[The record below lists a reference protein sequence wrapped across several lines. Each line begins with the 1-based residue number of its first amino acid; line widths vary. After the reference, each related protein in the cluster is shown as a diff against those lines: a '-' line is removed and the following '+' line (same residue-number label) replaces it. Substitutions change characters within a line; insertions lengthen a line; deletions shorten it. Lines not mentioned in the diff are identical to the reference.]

1 MGKSFK
7 AIPTGLFI
15 GNEFVP
21 ATQGETL
28 DLENPATG
36 SFLATVSAAQPA
48 DVDKAVASSK
58 AAFQEWRKVAP
69 AQRRALLNRLGDLI
83 ERDGP
88 ELATIEAVDAGVL
101 YGLSLG
107 KSVALAA
114 ETCRY
119 FAGWADK
126 IQGKTINIEDGLA
139 YTKQE
144 PIGVC
149 AAIVPWNMPLM
160 ITMWKLAPAIAC
172 GNTLIVKT
180 PEIAPLFGQKLGQ
193 LVTEA
198 GFPPGVINIICGL
211 GKVAGQRLA
220 EHNDVRKLSFTG
232 SAVVGRTI
240 MAIAAKTNLKKVT
253 LELGG
258 KGPSIVFADAD
269 WNNAIFWTTA
279 GITVHNGQIC
289 AAGSRIY
296 VQDEIY
302 DKFVEEFSAR
312 SRESV
317 VGDPLLN
324 TTTKGPLASGLQK
337 ERVVEYVK
345 KGQDECLQVLHS
357 DRADSMPGQGYFVPN
372 VVFCNVRPTSSLIRD
387 EIFGPVATISR
398 FKTEEEA
405 IALANNSEYGLA
417 ASVFT
422 SRVDR
427 AMRVSDAVEAGV
439 ITINMWG
446 TVNANTPFGGI
457 KQSGF
462 GRDCGEEAIDEWTE
476 TKCVQ
481 FNMTPLP

>member
-1 MGKSFK
+1 M
-7 AIPTGLFI
+7 
-15 GNEFVP
+15 
-21 ATQGETL
+21 
-28 DLENPATG
+28 
-36 SFLATVSAAQPA
+36 
-48 DVDKAVASSK
+48 
-58 AAFQEWRKVAP
+58 
-69 AQRRALLNRLGDLI
+69 
-83 ERDGP
+83 
-88 ELATIEAVDAGVL
+88 
-101 YGLSLG
+101 SLG

-126 IQGKTINIEDGLA
+126 IQGKTINIEDGFA
-139 YTKQE
+139 YTKRGH
-144 PIGVC
+144 IGVC

-160 ITMWKLAPAIAC
+160 ITMWKLAPAIAS
-172 GNTLIVKT
+172 GNTLIIKS
-180 PEIAPLFGQKLGQ
+180 PEVAPLFGQKLGQ
-193 LVTEA
+193 LVAEA
-198 GFPPGVINIICGL
+198 GFPPGVINIVCGL
-211 GKVAGQRLA
+211 GNVAGQRLA
-220 EHNDVRKLSFTG
+220 EHNEVRKLSFTG
-232 SAVVGRTI
+232 SAVVGRAI

-253 LELGG
+253 LELGD

-269 WNNAIFWTTA
+269 WNNALFWTTA

-317 VGDPLLN
+317 AGDPLLK
-324 TTTKGPLASGLQK
+324 TTTKGPLVSGLQK
-337 ERVVEYVK
+337 ERVMGYVK
-345 KGQDECLQVLHS
+345 KGQEECLEVLYG
-357 DRADSMPGQGYFVPN
+357 DRVD
-372 VVFCNVRPTSSLIRD
+372 D

-405 IALANNSEYGLA
+405 IALANDSEYGLA
-417 ASVFT
+417 ASVST

-427 AMRVSDAVEAGV
+427 AMRISDAVEAGV
-439 ITINMWG
+439 VTINMWG